1 MPVKDNGDSADVTP
15 IDLSTL
21 DMNIIANGIENAKA
35 LIPEDYSYKAL
46 RMLDL
51 GNGTTRL
58 TIALT
63 KDGEKT

>member
-35 LIPEDYSYKAL
+35 LIPEGYSYKAL

-63 KDGEKT
+63 KDGEKA